1 MAGAAALWT
10 AVVALAGGVTLGS
23 GRLGLSSKDPARPLA
38 AAAVLALTSL
48 ALLGRARF
56 AAAVQVVIGRPD
68 QRSRRVA
75 VAASAAVFVV
85 AVAWN
90 TRAAGGSDS
99 SCYLLQADAFAHGR
113 VTLPAPPPDLPPG
126 VTPALYAPTGFVA
139 SPRPP
144 FAPVPICAAGLAVV
158 MAPAVLARHDL
169 VFLIVPLFAALAV
182 WCTFL
187 LGARCGDAVAGA
199 GAAILLACSPVFL
212 YQAVQ
217 PMSDVPAA
225 SLLVAAL
232 VLLARGDGRGR
243 VAAGVCASLAVLMR
257 PTAALAAAPL
267 LVLLPAPGGSRG
279 WLRGWVAFACG
290 AAPAA
295 GAMLLLNAARYG
307 SAFASGYGSTG
318 ALFSWAH
325 VVPNLTRYPG
335 WLVET
340 ETPFVAL
347 AAFAPAVLRGRP
359 RRVAVAAA
367 GIVTLTV
374 AIHLAYTV
382 FDEWWYLRFLLPALP
397 LLLVFSVVVL
407 RRIVPRV
414 AVVAACAAIAAWGIH
429 VAVRR
434 QVFELQGL
442 ESRFRLTGEY
452 AARAL
457 PANAVVFAVQ
467 QSGSARFHGGRAS
480 LSWDVIAPDALDG
493 TIAWARARGFA
504 PVIALEDEEAPRFR
518 ARFGTQAA
526 GQLDW
531 PPDAEIHAPV
541 RVRIFDPGRR
551 VEYTNGGRV
560 QTEHI
565 RR

>member
-1 MAGAAALWT
+1 MLTVHHLNNSRSQRVLW
-10 AVVALAGGVTLGS
+10 LLEELGVPYEIVKYE
-23 GRLGLSSKDPARPLA
+23 RDAK
-38 AAAVLALTSL
+38 TSL
-48 ALLGRARF
+48 APAALRAIHPLGKSPVVTDNGITLAESSAILEYILEKYGGGRLQPAKGTPDYERYRYFMHYAEGSLMPFLLMRLITGRIRKA
-56 AAAVQVVIGRPD
+56 
-68 QRSRRVA
+68 
-75 VAASAAVFVV
+75 
-85 AVAWN
+85 
-90 TRAAGGSDS
+90 
-99 SCYLLQADAFAHGR
+99 
-113 VTLPAPPPDLPPG
+113 
-126 VTPALYAPTGFVA
+126 
-139 SPRPP
+139 
-144 FAPVPICAAGLAVV
+144 
-158 MAPAVLARHDL
+158 
-169 VFLIVPLFAALAV
+169 PLFV
-182 WCTFL
+182 
-187 LGARCGDAVAGA
+187 RPVANKIA
-199 GAAILLACSPVFL
+199 NTL
-212 YQAVQ
+212 
-217 PMSDVPAA
+217 
-225 SLLVAAL
+225 
-232 VLLARGDGRGR
+232 DGG
-243 VAAGVCASLAVLMR
+243 
-257 PTAALAAAPL
+257 
-267 LVLLPAPGGSRG
+267 
-279 WLRGWVAFACG
+279 F
-290 AAPAA
+290 
-295 GAMLLLNAARYG
+295 
-307 SAFASGYGSTG
+307 
-318 ALFSWAH
+318 

-397 LLLVFSVVVL
+397 LLLVFSVMVL

-414 AVVAACAAIAAWGIH
+414 AVAAACAAIAAWGIH